1 MMRSLWAAASGMKS
15 QQTSV
20 DTIANN
26 LANVNTTGYKTEVN
40 EFKSLLYQTIQTKTT
55 SANGENKPVDVVIRP
70 EDVEMT
76 VIPENVTD
84 EEIAAANDPSKY
96 GRIQGVVTHLIFKGV
111 HYEMEVMANGFE
123 WLVHS
128 TSMFAVGQKVGINV
142 DPFNIQIMNKPESED
157 EEAVG
162 VEE

>member
-1 MMRSLWAAASGMKS
+1 
-15 QQTSV
+15 
-20 DTIANN
+20 
-26 LANVNTTGYKTEVN
+26 
-40 EFKSLLYQTIQTKTT
+40 
-55 SANGENKPVDVVIRP
+55 
-70 EDVEMT
+70 
-76 VIPENVTD
+76 
-84 EEIAAANDPSKY
+84 
-96 GRIQGVVTHLIFKGV
+96 
-111 HYEMEVMANGFE
+111 MEVMANEFE